1 MSVSRLVFSLLVAI
15 LILLVAVGCVSSKE
29 VVYKRISFADTNGVT
44 TIYYPESF
52 EKHIVVDNGI
62 AKPML
67 VKP

>member
-29 VVYKRISFADTNGVT
+29 VVYKKISFADTNGVT
-44 TIYYPESF
+44 TIYYPNTMEQYIIADDG
-52 EKHIVVDNGI
+52 K